1 MAKVD
6 RTAGLVLGLFR
17 ESLDLSQTQFARA
30 LGISQRQLS
39 YYERGEAAVPRE
51 ILERGARRA
60 GFPLFLLDALLHDV
74 RLYRLL
80 AGGRSRADWILE
92 VGTAVELVAL
102 VAGATDVLLDRARP
116 KAGTPPAAE
125 DREAAAA
132 LWARLE
138 GLSPA
143 ERRMLVEEL
152 EEFWSWALCER
163 VAAES
168 VARAPNHPGDAL
180 ELAELALLVAERVS
194 GDRRWLWRLKGYA
207 LLFVANARRVCQDL
221 PGADEALSR
230 ARPLFEAGV
239 AGDPGLLNTAWL
251 PWIESAL
258 RRDERRF
265 SAALQLIEEALVLDR
280 GELKGKILL
289 SKSGIHDALG
299 EAEASTAAL
308 LEAAPL
314 IDPGRQPRDAFGLQF
329 NLLVDLCN
337 LGKFEQAEARLPEVK
352 ALAERLGEELDLTRA
367 LWLEAKVHAGR
378 GRVEEA
384 RAAFE
389 QVQEVAKRRG
399 LAYSHALVSQELALL
414 LLEQGE
420 TARVRE
426 MAETMLATFLAL
438 GVQRE
443 PLAALRLFWD
453 AAKRETATVDLARRM
468 VKFLHRAQHDPEL
481 RFENREG

>member
-17 ESLDLSQTQFARA
+17 ESLDLSQEEFAPA
-30 LGISQRQLS
+30 LGISQRRLS
-39 YYERGEAAVPRE
+39 SYERGEAAVPRDV
-51 ILERGARRA
+51 LERGALRA
-60 GFPLFLLDALLHDV
+60 GFPVFLLDALLRDV

-80 AGGRSRADWILE
+80 ARGSSRADRILE
-92 VGTAVELVAL
+92 SGIAVELVAL

-116 KAGTPPAAE
+116 PAGAPPAAE

-132 LWARLE
+132 LWAMLE
-138 GLSPA
+138 GCSSA

-168 VARAPNHPGDAL
+168 VARAPNRPGDAL

-194 GDRRWLWRLKGYA
+194 GERRWLWRLKGYA
-207 LLFVANARRVCQDL
+207 LLMVANSRRVCQDL
-221 PGADEALSR
+221 PGSDEALAR
-230 ARPLFEAGV
+230 ARPLFEAG
-239 AGDPGLLNTAWL
+239 APGDPGLLNAAWL
-251 PWIESAL
+251 PWIESAI
-258 RRDERRF
+258 RRAQRRF
-265 SAALQLIEEALVLDR
+265 PEAFQLIEEALVLDR
-280 GELKGKILL
+280 GELMGQILL
-289 SKSGIHDALG
+289 SKSLLHATLGDSDASMAALM
-299 EAEASTAAL
+299 EAE
-308 LEAAPL
+308 PL
-314 IDPGRQPRDAFGLQF
+314 IDPNRNPRDAFGLRF

-337 LGKFEQAEARLPEVK
+337 LGEFEQAEARLPEVK
-352 ALAERLGEELDLTRA
+352 ALAERIGEELDLTRA
-367 LWLEAKVHAGR
+367 VWLEAKVLAGR

-389 QVQEVAKRRG
+389 QVQEVAKRWG

-438 GVQRE
+438 GVERE

-453 AAKRETATVDLARRM
+453 AAKRETATVDLARRV

-481 RFENREG
+481 RFE

>member
-17 ESLDLSQTQFARA
+17 ESLDLSQDEFAPA
-30 LGISQRQLS
+30 LGTSQRQLS

-51 ILERGARRA
+51 ILERGALRA
-60 GFPLFLLDALLHDV
+60 GFPVFLLDALLRDV
-74 RLYRLL
+74 RLYQLL
-80 AGGRSRADWILE
+80 AGGRTRAGRLLE
-92 VGTAVELVAL
+92 GGTGVELVAL
-102 VAGATDVLLDRARP
+102 GASATDFLLDRTRA
-116 KAGTPPAAE
+116 KAGTPPAAG

-138 GLSPA
+138 GLSSA

-168 VARAPNHPGDAL
+168 VARAPNHPGEAP
-180 ELAELALLVAERVS
+180 ELALLVAERVS
-194 GDRRWLWRLKGYA
+194 GERRWLWRLKGYA
-207 LLFVANARRVCQDL
+207 LLYVANSRRVCQDL
-221 PGADEALSR
+221 PGADEALAR
-230 ARPLFEAGV
+230 ARPLFEAG
-239 AGDPGLLNTAWL
+239 ASGDPGLLNAAWL
-251 PWIESAL
+251 PWIESSL
-258 RRDERRF
+258 RRAQRRF
-265 SAALQLIEEALVLDR
+265 SEALQLIEEALALDR
-280 GELKGKILL
+280 GELKGQILL
-289 SKSGIHDALG
+289 SKSLLHATLGDSDASMSALMQ
-299 EAEASTAAL
+299 AE
-308 LEAAPL
+308 PL
-314 IDPGRQPRDAFGLQF
+314 IDPVRQPRDAFGLQF

-337 LGKFEQAEARLPEVK
+337 LGEFEQAEARLPEVK
-352 ALAERLGEELDLTRA
+352 ALAEWLGEELDLTRA

-389 QVQEVAKRRG
+389 QVQEVAKRWG

-438 GVQRE
+438 GVERE

-481 RFENREG
+481 RFEP

>member
-6 RTAGLVLGLFR
+6 RTAGLVLGMFR
-17 ESLDLSQTQFARA
+17 ETLDLSQAQFSRA

-39 YYERGEAAVPRE
+39 YYERGEAVVPRE
-51 ILERGARRA
+51 IMERGALRA
-60 GFPLFLLDALLHDV
+60 GFPVFLLDALLRDV

-80 AGGRSRADWILE
+80 AGGRSRADRILE
-92 VGTAVELVAL
+92 GGIGLELVAF

-116 KAGTPPAAE
+116 KAGAPPAAE
-125 DREAAAA
+125 DRKAAEA
-132 LWARLE
+132 LWALLE
-138 GLSPA
+138 GCSSA

-194 GDRRWLWRLKGYA
+194 GERRWLWRLKGYA
-207 LLFVANARRVCQDL
+207 LLFVANSRRVCQDL
-221 PGADEALSR
+221 PGSDEALAR
-230 ARPLFEAGV
+230 ARLLFEAG
-239 AGDPGLLNTAWL
+239 ASGDPGLLNAAWL
-251 PWIESAL
+251 PALESSL
-258 RRDERRF
+258 RRAQRRF
-265 SAALQLIEEALVLDR
+265 PEALQRIEEALALDR
-280 GELKGKILL
+280 GELKGQILL
-289 SKSGIHDALG
+289 SKSAFFQTLADPERSAAALI
-299 EAEASTAAL
+299 EAE
-308 LEAAPL
+308 PL
-314 IDPGRQPRDAFGLQF
+314 IDPLRQPRAAFGLQF

-337 LGKFEQAEARLPEVK
+337 LGKFEEAEARLPEVK
-352 ALAERLGEELDLTRA
+352 ALAERLGEELDLARA

-438 GVQRE
+438 GVERE

-481 RFENREG
+481 QFE

>member
-17 ESLDLSQTQFARA
+17 ESLDLSQEKFAPA

-51 ILERGARRA
+51 ILERGALRA
-60 GFPLFLLDALLHDV
+60 EFPVFLLDALLRDV

-80 AGGRSRADWILE
+80 AGGRSRADRILE
-92 VGTAVELVAL
+92 GGTGVELVAL
-102 VAGATDVLLDRARP
+102 VAGATDVLFDRALP

-125 DREAAAA
+125 DRGAAAA

-138 GLSPA
+138 GLSFA

-163 VAAES
+163 AAAES
-168 VARAPNHPGDAL
+168 VARAPNHPADAL

-194 GDRRWLWRLKGYA
+194 GERRWLRRLKGYA
-207 LLFVANARRVCQDL
+207 LLFIANSRRVCQDL
-221 PGADEALSR
+221 PAADEALAR
-230 ARPLFEAGV
+230 ARPLFESGAS
-239 AGDPGLLNTAWL
+239 GDPGLLNAAWL
-251 PWIESAL
+251 PALESSL
-258 RRDERRF
+258 RRAQRRF
-265 SAALQLIEEALVLDR
+265 PEALQLIEEALALDR
-280 GELKGKILL
+280 GELKGQILL
-289 SKSGIHDALG
+289 SKSLLHATLG

-308 LEAAPL
+308 IEAEPL
-314 IDPGRQPRDAFGLQF
+314 IDPDRQPRDAFGLQF

-337 LGKFEQAEARLPEVK
+337 LGEFEQAEARLPEVK
-352 ALAERLGEELDLTRA
+352 ALAERIGEELDLTRA
-367 LWLEAKVHAGR
+367 VWLEAKVHAGR

-438 GVQRE
+438 GVERE

-453 AAKRETATVDLARRM
+453 AAKRETATVDLARRL

-481 RFENREG
+481 RFEP